1 MEKKRKVTESTF
13 RHAKLLLK
21 AGETQKGVAEYL
33 DLSRGTVGIIDRSET
48 LDEYRNNIAALYSGS
63 RGKTVKKEPEKE
75 PEIKV
80 EDLKLPGGTMSGNYQ
95 LNRIFEQLKAM
106 NETMTLISNKLA
118 FIVEDLYGTKDKKDE
133 VG

>member
-33 DLSRGTVGIIDRSET
+33 GISKWTAGLIDRSDSF
-48 LDEYRNNIAALYSGS
+48 DEYKNNIAALYSKS
-63 RGKTVKKEPEKE
+63 KEKTVKKEPEKE

-95 LNRIFEQLKAM
+95 LNRIFEQLKNL
-106 NETMTLISNKLA
+106 NETMTLISKKLT
-118 FIVEDLYGTKDKKDE
+118 FIVEDLYGTEEKKNE